1 MQEKLPS
8 DAFWQNLLARPELSI
23 VPESC
28 HDERRLHDALAL
40 KPLRPVKPEEL
51 SAIRDEDARAN
62 YAMLLQFRD
71 GVMQAGSLSAWYAQL
86 FASGKIT
93 LAPLFID
100 IAVKEILRAVLP
112 EESDAFMH
120 RAAELLYRPQRIT
133 LHEGRIL
140 SGDQEALDTEKDTAG
155 LGDLGRLLLQNKI
168 QIAGSDAQTLQVLTT
183 EQALTFQEQS
193 AHQNYRHTWLLD
205 LTHEQSAQVGAANH
219 SFEIRLARKDSG
231 LAALSRVLELWIEH
245 FKGTRVR
252 ITPLSKIEDPAWR
265 WHTGLD
271 TQSTDLLNTLYQ
283 QQPLQESQLK
293 RLITLF
299 RLDFLSPSDCLPEM
313 QSKPTY
319 LGLAMNEKG
328 LLKLKPQNLLL
339 NLPFA
344 QKQ

>member
-1 MQEKLPS
+1 MQATPPT
-8 DAFWQNLLARPELSI
+8 DDFWQSLMARPELAI

-28 HDERRLHDALAL
+28 RDERRLHDALAL
-40 KPLRPVKPEEL
+40 KPLRAVKSEEL
-51 SAIRDEDARAN
+51 AAIRDEDARAN

-71 GVMQAGSLSAWYAQL
+71 GVVKAGSLSAWYAQL
-86 FASGKIT
+86 FTSGKIT

-100 IAVKEILRAVLP
+100 IAVKEILREVLP
-112 EESDAFMH
+112 AESDAFML

-133 LHEGRIL
+133 IHEGRIL
-140 SGDQEALDTEKDTAG
+140 SGDQTALDTEKDTGG

-168 QIAGSDAQTLQVLTT
+168 NVAGNDAQTLRVLNP
-183 EQALTFQEQS
+183 EHALTFQEQS
-193 AHQNYRHTWLLD
+193 TQPNYRHTWLLD
-205 LTHEQSAQVGAANH
+205 LTHEQSAQVGQDHH

-271 TQSTDLLNTLYQ
+271 AQSTELLNTLYQ
-283 QQPLQESQLK
+283 QQPLAESQLK

-299 RLDFLSPSDCLPEM
+299 RLDFLDAADCLPEM
-313 QSKPTY
+313 RSKPTY
-319 LGLAMNEKG
+319 LGLAMNEQG